1 MKIRIGI
8 GVENIYAQ
16 SGTGFDASYQ
26 AVLDRATTLNY
37 QLPNANNQVLQNAL
51 ILGLKS
57 SGVWAKLDVFYMFAN
72 NGSKEFGTLNWKNPS
87 SNQATIVGSNMTWNS
102 GGFVGGASSYLDTN
116 FNPTSGTPIIT
127 QNNAMIGC
135 WKKTH
140 DATAG
145 KFLWGNSGAYSY
157 IRSTSD
163 YDQRLNSSASL
174 GGANPT
180 FMTTNT
186 GLLIMNRTSSTN
198 MVHSVISPTISD
210 KTNLPATANSFALQN
225 ANYTVF
231 TYASVSGAAYLG
243 QLSSWFIGSSIVT
256 ETPDFYTAM
265 STYMANF

>member
-1 MKIRIGI
+1 MRIGVGIGI
-8 GVENIYAQ
+8 GMGANPV
-16 SGTGFDASYQ
+16 SFDADYT
-26 AVLDRATTLNY
+26 AIITKATALGYTL
-37 QLPNANNQVLQNAL
+37 PSASNQTQQNTLLTAL
-51 ILGLKS
+51 KT

-102 GGFVGGASSYLDTN
+102 GGFIGGASSYLDTN

-157 IRSTSD
+157 VRSISD

-186 GLLIMNRTSSTN
+186 GLLILNRTSSTN
-198 MVHSVISPTISD
+198 IVHSVISPTISD
-210 KTNLPATANSFALQN
+210 KTNLPATANSFGLQN

-265 STYMANF
+265 SKYMANF